1 MHILHACPGIIT
13 ISACVLRVR
22 DYYFSGELASFPLP
36 RPCIEKRQRSI
47 ISRQMF
53 AEMLLWKFVRR
64 SLQTFCRKYSN
75 ILDALF
81 IQCGCAAI
89 ASAAQESPT
98 RFSKKQKQEGKKKIS
113 KKAFTSRPMN
123 SRNFS
128 SRGLFVSIPC
138 HLLHSRPSKLWG
150 KELFLSIEI
159 ISKRR
164 LIRRWLYLTFR

>member
-98 RFSKKQKQEGKKKIS
+98 RFSKKQKQEGKKKYRRRLSLHARWTAGTFRLEDFSFRFRAI
-113 KKAFTSRPMN
+113 FYILDL
-123 SRNFS
+123 RNFGEKS
-128 SRGLFVSIPC
+128 CFYS
-138 HLLHSRPSKLWG
+138 
-150 KELFLSIEI
+150 
-159 ISKRR
+159 
-164 LIRRWLYLTFR
+164 

>member
-1 MHILHACPGIIT
+1 M
-13 ISACVLRVR
+13 
-22 DYYFSGELASFPLP
+22 
-36 RPCIEKRQRSI
+36 
-47 ISRQMF
+47 
-53 AEMLLWKFVRR
+53 
-64 SLQTFCRKYSN
+64 FCRKYSN

-128 SRGLFVSIPC
+128 SRGLFVSIPSFKFSTFETSGRRVVFIHRN
-138 HLLHSRPSKLWG
+138 HLEEEINPSL
-150 KELFLSIEI
+150 I
-159 ISKRR
+159 I
-164 LIRRWLYLTFR
+164 LNI